1 MPRVQWS
8 ELVAPTSSLHLL
20 VASLPDESTKQQVTS
35 AHPLQMLVRRLL
47 KMLPLTGRYA
57 LAISRSQGRRE
68 IMCAFESAVD
78 ADQAAKAVDARS
90 VEPLAGWA
98 SQQTFLLGEKAEERI
113 LRIAG
118 PGSPRR
124 SRGAQAEE

>member
-20 VASLPDESTKQQVTS
+20 VASLPDVSAKQQIAS
-35 AHPLQMLVRRLL
+35 ALTLQMLVRRLL

-57 LAISRSQGRRE
+57 LTISRSQGRRE
-68 IMCAFESAVD
+68 IMCAFENALD
-78 ADQAAKAVDARS
+78 ADQAAKAVDATL
-90 VEPLAGWA
+90 VEPLSGWS
-98 SQQTFLLGEKAEERI
+98 SQHAFLLDEKAEERI
-113 LRIAG
+113 LRTAG

-124 SRGAQAEE
+124 LRVHH